1 MITATTLEPTK
12 VIHIPLSKLVRSDK
26 NVRRTDR
33 NAGVAELADSFAAHG
48 LLQNFVVRPVC
59 DGKGKP
65 TGTYA
70 VSGGG
75 RRLAALKLLVKRKQI
90 KTTYPVPCIVKEK
103 GSEEEISLAEN
114 VMRVALHPADQFD
127 SFKRLA
133 DQEGFTADQI
143 AARFGVTAHTV
154 RQRLRL
160 AAVSPKL
167 MQHYRDGDLT
177 LEQLMAFA
185 ITDDHARQEHV
196 FYALKW
202 ERHPNI
208 IRRMLMEQ
216 HVSSTDRRAVF
227 VGMAAYEAAGGV
239 IVRDLFSEKESG
251 YLADAALLD
260 RLTAEKLA
268 TVAAEVLAEGWKWV
282 EAAPDFPHDHG
293 MRRLYPDAV
302 PLSKAV
308 ERKLTKLCNEQDAL
322 MAPYA
327 DESDVP
333 EDVAEKLAS
342 LIAETDRLSERQYVY
357 AAEDIARG
365 GAFICLG
372 HDGRVRVE
380 RGFIRAED
388 APEAEDEGGDSEGA
402 EPSPKQPKRESGI
415 SDALMRDLT
424 AHRTQALRLVVGSQ
438 PDVALIAVTHALVA
452 QTFYRERDASCLDL
466 RAISGS
472 LRGHAAG
479 IDETLDGVAV
489 ASRHEGWARQMPE
502 SLSGLWSFVAGL
514 DTEQRMALFAH
525 CAASTLSAVRLP
537 FPKPHAMAT
546 AEKIGSACGL
556 DMAKHWTP
564 SVASYLS
571 RVSKPQIAAAVTEA
585 VSAQAATNIAGL
597 KKQAMAEAA
606 AKLLAGTGW
615 LPAPLRKPVEG
626 EDA

>member
-1 MITATTLEPTK
+1 MITAAVLEPTK

-90 KTTYPVPCIVKEK
+90 KTTYPVPCIVKDK

-167 MQHYRDGDLT
+167 MQHYRNGDLT

-196 FYALKW
+196 LDALKW

-216 HVSSTDRRAVF
+216 HVSSTDRRAAF
-227 VGMAAYEAAGGV
+227 VGVEAYEAAGGV
-239 IVRDLFSEKESG
+239 IVRDLFSDKNDG

-260 RLTAEKLA
+260 RLVSAKLTEA
-268 TVAAEVLAEGWKWV
+268 AAEVQAEGWKWV

-293 MRRLYPDAV
+293 MRRLYPEAV
-302 PLSKAV
+302 PLPKKA
-308 ERKLTKLCNEQDAL
+308 ERQIAKLSAEHDELI
-322 MAPYA
+322 APYT
-327 DESDVP
+327 DEGEIP
-333 EDVAEKLAS
+333 EEVAEKINALS
-342 LIAETDRLSERQYVY
+342 AEIDRLSERQYIF

-365 GAFICLG
+365 GAFICLT
-372 HDGRVRVE
+372 HDGRLRVE
-380 RGFIRAED
+380 RGFIRSED
-388 APEAEDEGGDSEGA
+388 EPEAEDESAEGQDA
-402 EPSPKQPKRESGI
+402 TPEPKRESGI

-502 SLSGLWSFVAGL
+502 SPSGLWSFVAGL

-525 CAASTLSAVRLP
+525 CAASTLSAVRIP

-606 AKLLAGTGW
+606 EKLLAGTGW